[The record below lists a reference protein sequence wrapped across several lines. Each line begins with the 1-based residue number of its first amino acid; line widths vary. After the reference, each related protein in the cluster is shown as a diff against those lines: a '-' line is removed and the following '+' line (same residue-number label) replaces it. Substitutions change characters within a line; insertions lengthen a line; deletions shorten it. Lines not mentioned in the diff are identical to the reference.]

1 MKTGIVKYFSMD
13 SKYGFITADDG
24 SGETF
29 VHISRIRKAGLETL
43 ASGQKISY
51 LVKLDGL
58 KDKNYATMLSLIP
71 DSDWLCPSKCVNSL

>member
-1 MKTGIVKYFSMD
+1 MKTGIVRFYNADKN
-13 SKYGFITADDG
+13 YGFITADDG

-43 ASGQKISY
+43 ASGQKINY

-58 KDKNYATMLSLIP
+58 KDKKYATILSLIL
-71 DSDWLCPSKCVNSL
+71 DSY

>member
-1 MKTGIVKYFSMD
+1 MKTGIVRFYNVDKN
-13 SKYGFITADDG
+13 YGFITADDG

-43 ASGQKISY
+43 ASSQKISY

-71 DSDWLCPSKCVNSL
+71 DSD

>member
-1 MKTGIVKYFSMD
+1 MKIGIVRFYNVDKN
-13 SKYGFITADDG
+13 YGFITADDG

-71 DSDWLCPSKCVNSL
+71 DSD

>member
-1 MKTGIVKYFSMD
+1 MKTGIVRFYNADKN
-13 SKYGFITADDG
+13 YGFITADDG

-58 KDKNYATMLSLIP
+58 KDKKYATMLSLIP
-71 DSDWLCPSKCVNSL
+71 DSD

>member
-1 MKTGIVKYFSMD
+1 MKIGVVRFYNVDKN
-13 SKYGFITADDG
+13 YGFITADDG

-71 DSDWLCPSKCVNSL
+71 DSD

>member
-1 MKTGIVKYFSMD
+1 MKTVVVRFYNVDKN
-13 SKYGFITADDG
+13 YGFITADDG

-51 LVKLDGL
+51 LIKLDGL

-71 DSDWLCPSKCVNSL
+71 DSD